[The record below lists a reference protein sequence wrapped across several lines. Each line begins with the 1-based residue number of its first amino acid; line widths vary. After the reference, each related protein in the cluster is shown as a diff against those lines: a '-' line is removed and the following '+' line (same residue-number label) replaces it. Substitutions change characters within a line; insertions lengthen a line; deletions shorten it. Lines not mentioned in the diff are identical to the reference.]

1 MSGDPFTKAASVVR
15 GVGGLGRG
23 GSFKEPGHTIISR
36 SAIRF
41 VGDFD

>member
-1 MSGDPFTKAASVVR
+1 MSGDNPFTKSASVVR
-15 GVGGLGRG
+15 GVGLGRG
-23 GSFKEPGHTIISR
+23 GSFKQPVHTIISR

>member
-1 MSGDPFTKAASVVR
+1 MSGDNPFTKAASVVR
-15 GVGGLGRG
+15 GVGRG
-23 GSFKEPGHTIISR
+23 GSFKEPVHTIISR